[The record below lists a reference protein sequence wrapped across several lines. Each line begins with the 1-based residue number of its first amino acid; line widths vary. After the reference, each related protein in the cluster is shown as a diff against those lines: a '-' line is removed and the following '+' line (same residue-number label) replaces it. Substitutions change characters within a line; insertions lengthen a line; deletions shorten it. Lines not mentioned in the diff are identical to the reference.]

1 MDRPRPPLTNVGEEM
16 KKQII
21 TMVTSIILT
30 LSSAWSASYKVNQ
43 GEVEFTAKGFPTFI
57 TISGKSQNVSG
68 ELGLVGKK
76 AQGKFKLPLNTLK
89 TGMDLRDEHMTQ
101 KYLEVGKF
109 PEATL
114 TLNEFDLRDSGEV
127 QGLLKLHNVEKPI
140 RITYESELTETGI
153 IIKTEFSLQLS
164 DYGIDIPSFQG
175 ITVAKEIKL
184 RVAFSTGGPDGN

>member
-1 MDRPRPPLTNVGEEM
+1 M
-16 KKQII
+16 
-21 TMVTSIILT
+21 LT
-30 LSSAWSASYKVNQ
+30 LSSTWGANYKVNQ

-68 ELGLVGKK
+68 ELGLSKK
-76 AQGKFKLPLNTLK
+76 RAKGKFKLPLNTLK

-101 KYLEVGKF
+101 KYLEVSKY

-114 TLNEFDLRDSGEV
+114 TLNEFDLEESGEV
-127 QGLLKLHNVEKPI
+127 QGLLKLHNVERPI
-140 RITYESELTETGI
+140 QITYESELTDSGI
-153 IIKTEFSLQLS
+153 TVKTEFSLQLS

-184 RVAFSTGGPDGN
+184 KVAFKTGGADGN